1 MPAPS
6 VLAEN
11 PLRGYGFRGCIN
23 TRPVPSQPAIQ
34 LISAIHRC
42 FVTCAPCFLLNSYRV
57 MSEKKI
63 FTDSG
68 IEIKTVYGPSD
79 LPPMSAEKPGE
90 FPFTRGVQA
99 DMYRGK
105 LWTMRQYA
113 GFSTAEDS
121 NKRYH
126 YLLSQG
132 VMGLSVAFDLPTQI
146 GYDSDHPLAE
156 GEVGK
161 VGVAIDSLEDMQT
174 LFKGIQLEQVS
185 TSMTINATGFVL
197 LALYVALAKQQ
208 GADLK
213 KISGTIQNDI
223 LKEYAARGTYIYPP
237 RPSMRIIT
245 DIFEW
250 CSQELPKWNTIS
262 ISGYHIR
269 EAGSTAVQEVAFTL
283 SNGKAYVKAALEKGL
298 DINVFGKRLS
308 FFFNAHNNLFEEV
321 AKFRA
326 ARRMWATMMKE
337 MGATDPKA
345 MMLRFHTQTGGST
358 LTAQQPLNNI
368 SRVTIQTLAA
378 VLGGTQSLHT
388 NGYDE
393 ALSLPTEEAARIALR
408 TQQIAA
414 YESGIADTADPLA
427 GSYLV
432 ESLTSEIEKRAFE
445 LIAQIDALGG
455 SVTAIEQGFI
465 QDAIARS
472 SYEYQRKIETGEK
485 IIVGVNKFQVEEK
498 DTTPVLKVDDSIRHM
513 QAQRLAALRSRRNN
527 ERCAQSLQTLADK
540 AVSGENIMPA
550 VIAAV
555 ENFCTLGEI
564 ADTLRKIFGEHK

>member
-1 MPAPS
+1 MPD
-6 VLAEN
+6 N
-11 PLRGYGFRGCIN
+11 KRY
-23 TRPVPSQPAIQ
+23 
-34 LISAIHRC
+34 
-42 FVTCAPCFLLNSYRV
+42 
-57 MSEKKI
+57 
-63 FTDSG
+63 TDSG
-68 IEIKTVYGPSD
+68 IEIKDLYTQQD
-79 LPPMSAEKPGE
+79 LPADGIENPGS

-113 GFSTAEDS
+113 GFSTAEES

-132 VMGLSVAFDLPTQI
+132 VTGLSVAFDLPTQI
-146 GYDSDHPLAE
+146 GYDSDHELAE

-161 VGVAIDSLEDMQT
+161 VGVAIDSIDDMQT
-174 LFKGIQLEQVS
+174 LFNGIRLEDIS
-185 TSMTINATGFVL
+185 SSMTINATGFIL
-197 LALYVALAKQQ
+197 LAFYVAIAKQQ

-213 KISGTIQNDI
+213 KITGTIQNDI

-237 RPSMRIIT
+237 KPSMRIIT

-250 CSQELPKWNTIS
+250 CAAELPKWNTIS

-326 ARRMWATMMKE
+326 ARKMWAIMMKE
-337 MGATDPKA
+337 LGATDPKA

-368 SRVTIQTLAA
+368 ARVTVQSLSAI
-378 VLGGTQSLHT
+378 LGGTQSLHT

-408 TQQIAA
+408 TQQILAF
-414 YESGIADTADPLA
+414 ESGAPDTVDPLA
-427 GSYLV
+427 GSYFV
-432 ESLTSEIEKRAFE
+432 EALTSEVEQKAWQ
-445 LIAQIDALGG
+445 LIAKIDAMGG
-455 SVTAIEQGFI
+455 SVSAIEAGFI
-465 QDAIARS
+465 QDEIARS
-472 SYEYQRKIETGEK
+472 AYEYQRQIETTQK
-485 IIVGVNKFQVEEK
+485 IIVGVNKFQSAETS
-498 DTTPVLKVDDSIRHM
+498 TTPGFRIDDSIRIG
-513 QAQRLAALRSRRNN
+513 QIEKLRNFRSQRNPGKCDSI
-527 ERCAQSLQTLADK
+527 LQDLNDK
-540 AVSGENIMPA
+540 ASSGENIMPV
-550 VIAAV
+550 VIEAV
-555 ENFCTLGEI
+555 ENRCTLGEI
-564 ADTLRKIFGEHK
+564 ADTLREVFGEYK

>member
-1 MPAPS
+1 MP
-6 VLAEN
+6 
-11 PLRGYGFRGCIN
+11 
-23 TRPVPSQPAIQ
+23 
-34 LISAIHRC
+34 
-42 FVTCAPCFLLNSYRV
+42 
-57 MSEKKI
+57 EKKI
-63 FTDSG
+63 TTDSG
-68 IEIKTVYGPSD
+68 IEIKQVYTAAD
-79 LPPMSAEKPGE
+79 LPASHTEEQPGQ

-113 GFSTAEDS
+113 GFSTAEES

-161 VGVAIDSLEDMQT
+161 VGVAIDSIEDMQT
-174 LFKGIQLEQVS
+174 LFKGIQLEEVS
-185 TSMTINATGFVL
+185 TSMTINATAFIL
-197 LALYVALAKQQ
+197 LSLYVALAKQQ

-237 RPSMRIIT
+237 KPSMRIIT

-269 EAGSTAVQEVAFTL
+269 EAGSTAVQEIAFTL

-298 DINVFGKRLS
+298 DINVFGRRLS

-326 ARRMWATMMKE
+326 ARRMWAHIMKE
-337 MGATDPKA
+337 LGATDPKA

-358 LTAQQPLNNI
+358 LTAQQPQNNI

-408 TQQIAA
+408 TQQIVA
-414 YESGIADTADPLA
+414 YESGVPDTVDPLA
-427 GSYLV
+427 GSYFV
-432 ESLTSEIEKRAFE
+432 ETLTHEIEQKAYE
-445 LIAQIDALGG
+445 LIHTIDAMGG
-455 SVTAIEQGFI
+455 SVPAIEQGFI

-472 SYEYQRKIETGEK
+472 SYEYQKGIESGEK
-485 IIVGVNKFQVEEK
+485 IIVGVNKFQTTEK
-498 DTTPVLKVDDSIRHM
+498 DSTPVFRIDDSIR
-513 QAQRLAALRSRRNN
+513 QLQSQKLAALRNNRNLAK
-527 ERCAQSLQTLADK
+527 CDQVLQTLSDK
-540 AVSGENIMPA
+540 ASSGENIMPA
-550 VIAAV
+550 VIEAV
-555 ENFCTLGEI
+555 EQKCTLGEI
-564 ADTLRKIFGEHK
+564 ADTLREVFGEHK

>member
-1 MPAPS
+1 MQKNI
-6 VLAEN
+6 V
-11 PLRGYGFRGCIN
+11 
-23 TRPVPSQPAIQ
+23 
-34 LISAIHRC
+34 
-42 FVTCAPCFLLNSYRV
+42 
-57 MSEKKI
+57 
-63 FTDSG
+63 TDSG
-68 IEIKTVYGPSD
+68 INIKTLYTEED
-79 LPPMSAEKPGE
+79 ATAIPPFRIGSPGE
-90 FPFTRGVQA
+90 APFTRGIQP

-113 GFSTAEDS
+113 GFSTAEES

-146 GYDSDHPLAE
+146 GYDSDHALAE

-161 VGVAIDSLEDMQT
+161 VGVAIDSLEDAEI
-174 LFKGIQLEQVS
+174 LFKDIRLQDVS
-185 TSMTINATGFVL
+185 TSMTINATAYIL
-197 LALYVALAKQQ
+197 LSFYVALAKKQ
-208 GADLK
+208 GADLQ

-237 RPSMRIIT
+237 KPSMRIIT

-269 EAGSTAVQEVAFTL
+269 EAGSTAVQEIAFTL
-283 SNGKAYVKAALEKGL
+283 SNGKAYVQAALEKGL

-326 ARRMWATMMKE
+326 ARRMWFHIMKE
-337 MGATDPKA
+337 LGATDPKA

-368 SRVTIQTLAA
+368 ARVTVQTLAA

-408 TQQIAA
+408 TQQVVAF
-414 YESGIADTADPLA
+414 ESGAPDTVDPLA
-427 GSYLV
+427 GSYYV
-432 ESLTSEIEKRAFE
+432 EALTAEVEEKAWSLMQK
-445 LIAQIDALGG
+445 IDAMGG
-455 SVTAIEQGFI
+455 SVSAIEQGYM
-465 QDAIARS
+465 QDEIARS
-472 SYEYQRKIETGEK
+472 AYDYQRKIETGEK
-485 IIVGVNKFQVEEK
+485 IIVGVNKFAQQEE
-498 DTTPVLKVDDSIRHM
+498 TSIPGFRIDDSIRE
-513 QAQRLAALRSRRNN
+513 QQSQKLAALRAGRNQVAV
-527 ERCAQSLQTLADK
+527 EAAMAQVRLCAVDGVNL
-540 AVSGENIMPA
+540 MPS

-555 ENFCTLGEI
+555 ENLCTLGEV
-564 ADTLRKIFGEHK
+564 ADVLRDVFGEHR

>member
-1 MPAPS
+1 M
-6 VLAEN
+6 E
-11 PLRGYGFRGCIN
+11 
-23 TRPVPSQPAIQ
+23 
-34 LISAIHRC
+34 
-42 FVTCAPCFLLNSYRV
+42 
-57 MSEKKI
+57 EKKI
-63 FTDSG
+63 ETDSG
-68 IEIKTVYGPSD
+68 IPVKKLYTAADTNSADNE
-79 LPPMSAEKPGE
+79 LPGS
-90 FPFTRGVQA
+90 FPFTRGVQS

-113 GFSTAEDS
+113 GFSTAEES

-146 GYDSDHPLAE
+146 GYDSDHPLSE

-161 VGVAIDSLEDMQT
+161 VGVSINSLDDMET
-174 LFKGIQLEQVS
+174 LFKGIKLEDVS
-185 TSMTINATGFVL
+185 TSMTINATGFIL
-197 LALYVALAKQQ
+197 LAFYVALAKKQ
-208 GADLK
+208 GADLN

-250 CSQELPKWNTIS
+250 CSKELPKWNTIS

-283 SNGKAYVKAALEKGL
+283 SNGKAYVKAALEKGM

-308 FFFNAHNNLFEEV
+308 FFFNAHNNLFEEA

-326 ARRMWATMMKE
+326 ARRMWAKIMKDL
-337 MGATDPKA
+337 GATDPKA

-378 VLGGTQSLHT
+378 VMGGTQSLHT

-408 TQQIAA
+408 TQQIVA
-414 YESGIADTADPLA
+414 YESGVPDTVDPLA
-427 GSYLV
+427 GSYYV
-432 ESLTSEIEKRAFE
+432 ENLTDEIEKRANE
-445 LIAQIDALGG
+445 LIEKIDLMGG
-455 SVTAIEQGFI
+455 SVSAIEQGFI
-465 QDAIARS
+465 QDEIARS
-472 SYEYQRKIETGEK
+472 AYEYQRAIEDGSK
-485 IIVGVNKFQVEEK
+485 CIVGVNKFQIKEENPPAAFK
-498 DTTPVLKVDDSIRHM
+498 IDDSIRQLQM
-513 QAQRLAALRSRRNN
+513 QKIQELKHQRNHEKVKIVLGEIKRR
-527 ERCAQSLQTLADK
+527 AI
-540 AVSGENIMPA
+540 SGENLMPA
-550 VIAAV
+550 VIEAV
-555 ENFCTLGEI
+555 EEKCTLGEI
-564 ADTLRKIFGEHK
+564 ADELRGIFGEYQ